1 MPGSHSNFNTGSPGG
16 TGGNGGRGALGAGLG
31 SGAAGIANEELV
43 RGLLAKLGS
52 GGVEFVMTSRH
63 ETSRLGVV
71 VRRVMAC
78 ADTPMSVCVALMKGH
93 PISPLIRDSHAFALC
108 AMDDGDRM
116 LAKVFERVRG
126 GVVSENGQSWG
137 VLSPAKI
144 GDPASDPFIAM
155 EVESLETGSPIIKR
169 CGWALDCRVLM
180 HLDFE
185 TDHEMYIGAVVGGWA
200 GGKSEKRKVKSEK

>member
-1 MPGSHSNFNTGSPGG
+1 MAGSHSNFNTGSPGN
-16 TGGNGGRGALGAGLG
+16 TGGRGAPGAGLG
-31 SGAAGIANEELV
+31 AGVANEELV
-43 RGLLAKLGS
+43 RGLLAKLGT

-93 PISPLIRDSHAFALC
+93 PISPLIRDSHSFALC

-126 GVVSENGQSWG
+126 GVVSENGQSSG
-137 VLSPAKI
+137 ILTPARM

-200 GGKSEKRKVKSEK
+200 PSKQQSSKAAKHK